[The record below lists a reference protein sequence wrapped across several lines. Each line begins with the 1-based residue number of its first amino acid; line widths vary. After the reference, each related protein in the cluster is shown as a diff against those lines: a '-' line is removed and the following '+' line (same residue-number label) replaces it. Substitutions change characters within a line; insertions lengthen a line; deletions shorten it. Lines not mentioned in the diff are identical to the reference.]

1 MITESMGKILGMA
14 MAYAVST
21 LGLLLAY
28 YNYRKRIVKADKVF
42 TGTAWGIMA
51 GTLAVVLVGVVV
63 VVVLAGRQQPTTVAG
78 TETAK
83 QEIVVEAEAPGAP
96 APAEAAKGREG
107 VSIIGIIVP
116 GAVLLFSA
124 VITWGLYNHFSR
136 RMNGGQT

>member
-51 GTLAVVLVGVVV
+51 GTLAVVLIGVVV
-63 VVVLAGRQQPTTVAG
+63 VMVLAGRQPTTLAG
-78 TETAK
+78 TEAAK
-83 QEIVVEAEAPGAP
+83 QEIVVESEAPGVP
-96 APAEAAKGREG
+96 TTAEATKGREG
-107 VSIIGIIVP
+107 VSMIGIIVP

-124 VITWGLYNHFSR
+124 VITWALYSHFSR
-136 RMNGGQT
+136 RIHGQT

>member
-1 MITESMGKILGMA
+1 
-14 MAYAVST
+14 

-63 VVVLAGRQQPTTVAG
+63 VVVLAGRQQPTTITG
-78 TETAK
+78 TEVA
-83 QEIVVEAEAPGAP
+83 QEIAVEAEAPVAP
-96 APAEAAKGREG
+96 APAEVAKGRQG
-107 VSIIGIIVP
+107 FSIIGIIVP

-124 VITWGLYNHFSR
+124 MITWGLYNHFSR